1 MIGEASLTLQQML
14 QAMDNGLADE
24 IKEMQKHKSARYVA
38 VNGHLTSEN
47 NKRYI
52 YEFSLETPWDP
63 EDDTTVVVKFG
74 GTAGQDT
81 KASVVNSAGATIKIA
96 TEKPLPPEALQK
108 IWLVDDSTQLLER
121 LRETLKSIDEGSA
134 FLGSKSFGL
143 LPYNNNHLLSSVA
156 FGPKFSPDPS
166 QQQAITMAL
175 GSEVTYIIGPPGT
188 GKTSTLAAIAFAIRY
203 GTPQLEDRMKDEY
216 GNVHLPTIVGRC
228 SSLLNQQ
235 RGALGAQIDQLTQQ
249 IRGME
254 QELAQITQ
262 HWQVESQKLI
272 AQRDRGINR
281 LRALQEQEQVRIADF
296 QRHHHELS
304 SQLEHFQQQ
313 IHVFAQQQA
322 HISNQQIQQRTAI
335 TNYTSQIN
343 EIETLLTS
351 AQQMNKL
358 QRFFKGIS
366 TQDLAHQHA
375 DNQQKR
381 WSSEQTLV
389 TLQKQMG
396 ELYALRAAAEQ
407 QVEHLALEIST
418 LQAQSSVPTAEV

>member
-1 MIGEASLTLQQML
+1 
-14 QAMDNGLADE
+14 
-24 IKEMQKHKSARYVA
+24 
-38 VNGHLTSEN
+38 
-47 NKRYI
+47 
-52 YEFSLETPWDP
+52 
-63 EDDTTVVVKFG
+63 
-74 GTAGQDT
+74 
-81 KASVVNSAGATIKIA
+81 
-96 TEKPLPPEALQK
+96 
-108 IWLVDDSTQLLER
+108 
-121 LRETLKSIDEGSA
+121 
-134 FLGSKSFGL
+134 
-143 LPYNNNHLLSSVA
+143 
-156 FGPKFSPDPS
+156 
-166 QQQAITMAL
+166 
-175 GSEVTYIIGPPGT
+175 
-188 GKTSTLAAIAFAIRY
+188 
-203 GTPQLEDRMKDEY
+203 
-216 GNVHLPTIVGRC
+216 
-228 SSLLNQQ
+228 
-235 RGALGAQIDQLTQQ
+235 
-249 IRGME
+249 ME